1 MGLYDKYARAVIGT
15 GCGGMFVLINRPTQL
30 MTLKAVSKKFLGV
43 LKGLFFLSIH
53 FYEIIKRIIEFR
65 KNTYKKRN

>member
-15 GCGGMFVLINRPTQL
+15 GCVGVFVLINRPTQL

-43 LKGLFFLSIH
+43 LEGLFFLSIH